1 MIHDD
6 KIERK
11 DFAYRLTILSITA
24 QILLT
29 RVGFLHSNRNVFPCL
44 ENDYEK

>member
-11 DFAYRLTILSITA
+11 DFALTSTILLITA
-24 QILLT
+24 QIFLSS
-29 RVGFLHSNRNVFPCL
+29 VGFLHSNSNVFPCL
-44 ENDYEK
+44 EKVYEK